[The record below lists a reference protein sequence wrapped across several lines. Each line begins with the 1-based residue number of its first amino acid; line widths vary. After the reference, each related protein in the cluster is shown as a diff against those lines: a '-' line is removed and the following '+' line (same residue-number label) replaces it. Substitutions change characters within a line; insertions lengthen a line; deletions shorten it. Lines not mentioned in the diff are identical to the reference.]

1 MLDLYNE
8 VADANGLTRL
18 PGPYGATVV
27 RAFSEK
33 GLYSLYFNSLYGYK
47 FSQNFILNTTFTH
60 VARKQ
65 PCYMVHK
72 EYFYIFFLPG
82 PGGDSVFSFS
92 LTGLKEE
99 EEEVLEVE
107 FHVYHSRLQREQR
120 HLLEQNMYMVSDG
133 LPFSR

>member
-1 MLDLYNE
+1 MRRWHSEPPQYMLDLYNE

-72 EYFYIFFLPG
+72 EYFYYFLSPRSRRRLSLFLL
-82 PGGDSVFSFS
+82 PHWPEGG
-92 LTGLKEE
+92 G
-99 EEEVLEVE
+99 
-107 FHVYHSRLQREQR
+107 RA
-120 HLLEQNMYMVSDG
+120 G
-133 LPFSR
+133 A